1 MFIAKLYS
9 PHRVYL
15 MFSVGKF
22 VLCDMPA
29 TVKMSFMTT
38 EISIESTA
46 SPLATVYFDGGCPI
60 CSREIGFYQ
69 RQSGADQIAWV
80 DLTTCPD
87 SALPQGISRQAA
99 MARFH
104 VATAAGITSGA
115 AGFVALWRTLPRFRF
130 IGRLLSIPPMPWILE
145 RGYRIFLR
153 IRPTRK
159 LADCDVCIK

>member
-1 MFIAKLYS
+1 
-9 PHRVYL
+9 
-15 MFSVGKF
+15 
-22 VLCDMPA
+22 
-29 TVKMSFMTT
+29 MTT
-38 EISIESTA
+38 ETYIEIPA
-46 SPLATVYFDGGCPI
+46 SPAATVYFDGGCPI

-69 RQSGADQIAWV
+69 RQPGAELIAWV

-87 SALPQGISRQAA
+87 SALPNGISRQAA

-104 VATAAGITSGA
+104 VATAAGVTSGA
-115 AGFVALWRTLPRFRF
+115 AGFLALWLALPRFRW

-159 LADCDVCIK
+159 LADCDVCVK

>member
-1 MFIAKLYS
+1 MFIIKLYS
-9 PHRVYL
+9 PHRGYSML
-15 MFSVGKF
+15 SVGKF
-22 VLCDMPA
+22 VLCDTPP

-38 EISIESTA
+38 ETRIETTT

-69 RQSGADQIAWV
+69 RLSGADRIAWV

-87 SALPQGISRQAA
+87 SALPQGISRQTA

-115 AGFVALWRTLPRFRF
+115 AGFLVLWRALPRFRW
-130 IGRLLSIPPMPWILE
+130 IGRLLSLPPLPWILE

-153 IRPTRK
+153 VRPTRK
-159 LADCDVCIK
+159 LDDCDVCVK